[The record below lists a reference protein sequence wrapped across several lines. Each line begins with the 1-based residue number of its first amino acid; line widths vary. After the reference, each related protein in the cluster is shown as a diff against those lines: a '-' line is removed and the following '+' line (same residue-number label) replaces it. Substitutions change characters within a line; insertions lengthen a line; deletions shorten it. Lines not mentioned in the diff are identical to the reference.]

1 MGLFLEDRYR
11 QSKNNNSDKA
21 EMRKKGKI
29 KGIKKERREEG
40 KEDRIKY
47 LM

>member
-21 EMRKKGKI
+21 EIRKKGKI
-29 KGIKKERREEG
+29 KRIKKERGGKRERKIESN
-40 KEDRIKY
+40 I
-47 LM
+47 